1 MVFQSDLNSSFY
13 GGIGKYWCIFTEN
26 MIYFY
31 EGKPNGIRECKIR
44 QVAVSSDRTEKSRIN
59 YPFWI
64 NSEESSPVKYSN
76 IWRYS
81 KSGDYPYTAFDLAVK
96 KQHANDEMMYIC
108 IRRELARRNNFKVLP
123 KHPLSLEDCQ
133 LYDYEEGFKRIDWD
147 TMAKVGLTDPDSK
160 QTKMAECLSA
170 KVIPVDCFQCF
181 YVPSE
186 QSKEFAENTLRA
198 YGIKFPPPF
207 VNVMP
212 QWFWQGGDCVD

>member
-1 MVFQSDLNSSFY
+1 MWESRMGL
-13 GGIGKYWCIFTEN
+13 EN
-26 MIYFY
+26 
-31 EGKPNGIRECKIR
+31 
-44 QVAVSSDRTEKSRIN
+44 V
-59 YPFWI
+59 
-64 NSEESSPVKYSN
+64 
-76 IWRYS
+76 
-81 KSGDYPYTAFDLAVK
+81 KSGKLLYHLTELKNLESIIRFGLIPRKVLLENTVTFEDIANPEIIVKRERLGLDEYIPFHFHPYTAFDLAVK

-212 QWFWQGGDCVD
+212 QWF

>member
-1 MVFQSDLNSSFY
+1 MGL
-13 GGIGKYWCIFTEN
+13 EN
-26 MIYFY
+26 
-31 EGKPNGIRECKIR
+31 
-44 QVAVSSDRTEKSRIN
+44 V
-59 YPFWI
+59 
-64 NSEESSPVKYSN
+64 
-76 IWRYS
+76 
-81 KSGDYPYTAFDLAVK
+81 KSGKLLYHLTELKNLESIIRFGLIPRKVLLENTVTFEDIANPEIIVKRERLGLDEYIPFHFHPYTAFDLAVK

-108 IRRELARRNNFKVLP
+108 IRSQLARRNNFKVLP

-212 QWFWQGGDCVD
+212 QWF

>member
-1 MVFQSDLNSSFY
+1 MGL
-13 GGIGKYWCIFTEN
+13 EN
-26 MIYFY
+26 
-31 EGKPNGIRECKIR
+31 
-44 QVAVSSDRTEKSRIN
+44 V
-59 YPFWI
+59 
-64 NSEESSPVKYSN
+64 
-76 IWRYS
+76 
-81 KSGDYPYTAFDLAVK
+81 KSGKLLYHLTELKNLESIIRFGLIPRKVLLENTVTFEDIANPEIIVKRERLGLDEYIPFHFHPYTAFDLAVK

-123 KHPLSLEDCQ
+123 KHPLSLEDYQ
-133 LYDYEEGFKRIDWD
+133 LYEYEEGFKRIDWD

-212 QWFWQGGDCVD
+212 QWF

>member
-1 MVFQSDLNSSFY
+1 MRESRMGL
-13 GGIGKYWCIFTEN
+13 EN
-26 MIYFY
+26 
-31 EGKPNGIRECKIR
+31 
-44 QVAVSSDRTEKSRIN
+44 V
-59 YPFWI
+59 
-64 NSEESSPVKYSN
+64 
-76 IWRYS
+76 
-81 KSGDYPYTAFDLAVK
+81 KSGKLLYHLTELKNLESIIRFGLIPRKVLLENTVTFEDIANPEIIVKRERLGLDEYIPFHFHPYTAFDLAVK
-96 KQHANDEMMYIC
+96 KQHANNEMMYIC

-212 QWFWQGGDCVD
+212 QWF

>member
-1 MVFQSDLNSSFY
+1 MGL
-13 GGIGKYWCIFTEN
+13 EN
-26 MIYFY
+26 
-31 EGKPNGIRECKIR
+31 
-44 QVAVSSDRTEKSRIN
+44 V
-59 YPFWI
+59 
-64 NSEESSPVKYSN
+64 
-76 IWRYS
+76 
-81 KSGDYPYTAFDLAVK
+81 KSGKLLYHLTELKNLESIIRFGLIPRKVLLENTVTFEDIANPEIIVKRERLGLDEYIPFHFHPYTAFDLAVK

-212 QWFWQGGDCVD
+212 QWF

>member
-1 MVFQSDLNSSFY
+1 MGL
-13 GGIGKYWCIFTEN
+13 EN
-26 MIYFY
+26 
-31 EGKPNGIRECKIR
+31 
-44 QVAVSSDRTEKSRIN
+44 V
-59 YPFWI
+59 
-64 NSEESSPVKYSN
+64 
-76 IWRYS
+76 
-81 KSGDYPYTAFDLAVK
+81 KSGKLLYHLTELKNLESIIRFGLIPRKVLLENTVTFEDIANPEIIVKRERLGLDEYIPFHFHPYTAFDLAVK

-108 IRRELARRNNFKVLP
+108 ISRKLARKNNFKVLP

-212 QWFWQGGDCVD
+212 QWF

>member
-1 MVFQSDLNSSFY
+1 MGL
-13 GGIGKYWCIFTEN
+13 EN
-26 MIYFY
+26 
-31 EGKPNGIRECKIR
+31 
-44 QVAVSSDRTEKSRIN
+44 V
-59 YPFWI
+59 
-64 NSEESSPVKYSN
+64 
-76 IWRYS
+76 
-81 KSGDYPYTAFDLAVK
+81 KSGKLLYHLTELKNLESIIRFGLIPRKVLLENTVTFEDIANPEIIVKRERLGLDEYIPFHFHPYTAFDLAVK
-96 KQHANDEMMYIC
+96 KQHANDEVMYIC

-198 YGIKFPPPF
+198 YGIEFPPPF

-212 QWFWQGGDCVD
+212 QWF

>member
-1 MVFQSDLNSSFY
+1 MGL
-13 GGIGKYWCIFTEN
+13 EN
-26 MIYFY
+26 
-31 EGKPNGIRECKIR
+31 
-44 QVAVSSDRTEKSRIN
+44 V
-59 YPFWI
+59 
-64 NSEESSPVKYSN
+64 
-76 IWRYS
+76 
-81 KSGDYPYTAFDLAVK
+81 KSGKLLYHLTELKNLESIIRFGLIPRKVLLENTVTFEDIANPEIIVKRERLGLDEYIPFHFHPYTAFDLAVK
-96 KQHANDEMMYIC
+96 KQHANNEMMYIC

-212 QWFWQGGDCVD
+212 QWF

>member
-1 MVFQSDLNSSFY
+1 
-13 GGIGKYWCIFTEN
+13 

-31 EGKPNGIRECKIR
+31 GGKPNGLEN
-44 QVAVSSDRTEKSRIN
+44 V
-59 YPFWI
+59 
-64 NSEESSPVKYSN
+64 
-76 IWRYS
+76 
-81 KSGDYPYTAFDLAVK
+81 KSGKLLYHLTELKNLESIIRFGLVPRKVLLENTVTFEDIANPEIIVKRERLGLDEYIPFHFHPYTAFDLAVK

-198 YGIKFPPPF
+198 YGIEFPPPF

-212 QWFWQGGDCVD
+212 QWF

>member
-1 MVFQSDLNSSFY
+1 MRESRMGL
-13 GGIGKYWCIFTEN
+13 EN
-26 MIYFY
+26 
-31 EGKPNGIRECKIR
+31 
-44 QVAVSSDRTEKSRIN
+44 V
-59 YPFWI
+59 
-64 NSEESSPVKYSN
+64 
-76 IWRYS
+76 
-81 KSGDYPYTAFDLAVK
+81 KSGKLLYHLTELKNLESIIRFGLIPRKVLLENTVTFEDIANPEIIVKRERLGLDEYIPFHFHPYTAFDLAVK

-181 YVPSE
+181 YVPSD

-212 QWFWQGGDCVD
+212 QWF

>member
-1 MVFQSDLNSSFY
+1 MGL
-13 GGIGKYWCIFTEN
+13 EN
-26 MIYFY
+26 
-31 EGKPNGIRECKIR
+31 
-44 QVAVSSDRTEKSRIN
+44 V
-59 YPFWI
+59 
-64 NSEESSPVKYSN
+64 
-76 IWRYS
+76 
-81 KSGDYPYTAFDLAVK
+81 KSGKLLYHLTELKNLESIIRFGLIPRKVLLENTVTFEDIANLEIIVKRERLGLDEYIPFHFHPYTAFDLAVK

-186 QSKEFAENTLRA
+186 QSKEFAENKMCIRDSPSCNTYAAHRR
-198 YGIKFPPPF
+198 YTIRI
-207 VNVMP
+207 
-212 QWFWQGGDCVD
+212 

>member
-1 MVFQSDLNSSFY
+1 MRESRMGL
-13 GGIGKYWCIFTEN
+13 EN
-26 MIYFY
+26 
-31 EGKPNGIRECKIR
+31 
-44 QVAVSSDRTEKSRIN
+44 V
-59 YPFWI
+59 
-64 NSEESSPVKYSN
+64 
-76 IWRYS
+76 
-81 KSGDYPYTAFDLAVK
+81 KSGKLLYHLTELKNLESIIRFGLIPRKVLLENTVTFEDIANPEIIVKRERLGLDEYIPFHFHPYTAFDLAVK

-198 YGIKFPPPF
+198 YGIKFPSPF

-212 QWFWQGGDCVD
+212 QWF

>member
-1 MVFQSDLNSSFY
+1 MRESRMGL
-13 GGIGKYWCIFTEN
+13 EN
-26 MIYFY
+26 
-31 EGKPNGIRECKIR
+31 
-44 QVAVSSDRTEKSRIN
+44 V
-59 YPFWI
+59 
-64 NSEESSPVKYSN
+64 
-76 IWRYS
+76 
-81 KSGDYPYTAFDLAVK
+81 KSGKLLYHLTELKNLESIIRFGLIPRKVLLENTVTFEDIANPEIIVKRERLGLDEYIPFHFHPYTAFDLAVK

-212 QWFWQGGDCVD
+212 QWF

>member
-1 MVFQSDLNSSFY
+1 MGL
-13 GGIGKYWCIFTEN
+13 EN
-26 MIYFY
+26 
-31 EGKPNGIRECKIR
+31 
-44 QVAVSSDRTEKSRIN
+44 V
-59 YPFWI
+59 
-64 NSEESSPVKYSN
+64 
-76 IWRYS
+76 
-81 KSGDYPYTAFDLAVK
+81 KSGKLLYHLTELKNLESIIRFGLVPRKVLLENTVTFEDIANPEIIVKRERLGLDEYIPFHFHPYTAFDLAVK
-96 KQHANDEMMYIC
+96 KQHANNEMMYIC

-198 YGIKFPPPF
+198 YGIEFPPPF

-212 QWFWQGGDCVD
+212 QWF

>member
-1 MVFQSDLNSSFY
+1 MGL
-13 GGIGKYWCIFTEN
+13 EN
-26 MIYFY
+26 
-31 EGKPNGIRECKIR
+31 
-44 QVAVSSDRTEKSRIN
+44 V
-59 YPFWI
+59 
-64 NSEESSPVKYSN
+64 
-76 IWRYS
+76 
-81 KSGDYPYTAFDLAVK
+81 KSGKLLYHLTELKNLESIIRFGLIPRKVLLENTVTFEDIANPEIIVKGEGLSLDEYIPFHFHPYTAFDLAVK

-212 QWFWQGGDCVD
+212 QWF